1 MTTSR
6 LIRAVAG
13 VAISGLTVAGLSLA
27 AVAPAGAAARST
39 VIIHTSG
46 EITSLN
52 PSVINSVYNANVNYL
67 TSSGFIYYDSDTKLV
82 RNTNFGSF
90 SVTKNTPKDFR
101 ITYNV
106 KPGQVWSDGTKIDA
120 VDLLLSHVVSSA
132 AYSKA
137 AGLGDPG
144 DKNSTLSFDSQ
155 GYGGSYSD
163 NVVGNPALSNGNMT
177 LTLRFAKPLPDWEL
191 LAPGPTPVH
200 ALSLMAD
207 GKKGLQ
213 SAAVNTAAK
222 AKFLKDFTAKNSTN
236 LKKIGKV
243 WSTSY
248 NIQTV
253 DSSTNQ
259 LLLISNGGFIVK
271 SATPTTMTLV
281 RNAKYTSGPAMA
293 KTNPIKTVVFSYIA
307 SSTAAAAAL
316 RNGDIDIFYEANGTA
331 ASKATL
337 DSIRSATVV
346 NTQAAVY
353 SHLDLRV
360 APKYGKSNDPYTG
373 PFAGYGQKAQDLR
386 RAFLLTVPREQ
397 MVDTLIKPVK
407 STAVPMNTQFTFPGT
422 SSYSA
427 ITSQSGV
434 DVYTKGTQAE
444 RTAQALALVKKHY
457 PNASASN
464 SEINVKL
471 GFASSS
477 GLRVSLSKLIAAEAL
492 KAGFKVDINGSAD
505 WLGDTSPEE
514 NSEWDVS
521 MYAFQ
526 LSALTQGT
534 ATEVYKTDGAS
545 NNWGWGTADLDKIL
559 TSLQSDYL
567 TPAQALAKRIAAD
580 KIIVAN
586 SYGLP
591 LYQNVSLIAFSKSL
605 SGVDPSPLSPS
616 IVWNYWKW
624 HY

>member
-1 MTTSR
+1 MKANRIT
-6 LIRAVAG
+6 RAVG
-13 VAISGLTVAGLSLA
+13 LVAASALTVAGLS
-27 AVAPAGAAARST
+27 AVAIAPAGAAARST

-67 TSSGFIYYDSDTKLV
+67 TSTGFTYYNSDTKLV
-82 RNTNFGSF
+82 RNTAFGSF

-101 ITYNV
+101 ITYKV

-120 VDLLLSHVVSSA
+120 VDLLLTHVVSSA
-132 AYSKA
+132 AYAKS

-144 DKNSTLSFDSQ
+144 DKNSTLAFDSQ
-155 GYGGSYSD
+155 GYGGAYSD
-163 NVVGNPALSNGNMT
+163 NVVGNPVLSNGNMT
-177 LTLRFAKPLPDWEL
+177 LTVRFGKPIPDWEL
-191 LAPGPTPVH
+191 LAPGPSPVH
-200 ALSLMAD
+200 ALQLMAD
-207 GKKGLQ
+207 GKKTLQ
-213 SAAVNTAAK
+213 SASANTAAK
-222 AKFLKDFTAKNSTN
+222 AKFLSAFNSKNSAT

-253 DSSTNQ
+253 NSSTNP

-316 RNGDIDIFYEANGTA
+316 RNGDVDIFYEANGTA
-331 ASKATL
+331 ATKATL

-346 NTQAAVY
+346 NTQAALY
-353 SHLDLRV
+353 SHIDLRV
-360 APKYGKSNDPYTG
+360 APKFGKTNDPYTG

-407 STAVPMNTQFTFPGT
+407 STAVAMNTQFTFPGT
-422 SSYSA
+422 SSYGA
-427 ITSQSGV
+427 ITSSSGV
-434 DVYTKGTQAE
+434 SVYTTGTQAE

-457 PNASASN
+457 PEASASN
-464 SEINVKL
+464 PVINLKF

-477 GLRVSLSKLIAAEAL
+477 GLRVSLSKLVAAEAA
-492 KAGFKVDINGSAD
+492 KAGFKVDITGSAD
-505 WLGDTSPEE
+505 WLGDSSPEE

-526 LSALTQGT
+526 LTSLTQGT
-534 ATEVYKTDGAS
+534 ATEVYKTDGGN
-545 NNWGWGTADLDKIL
+545 NNWGWGTPELDKLL

-567 TPAQALAKRIAAD
+567 TPAQVLEKRKAAD
-580 KIIVAN
+580 KIIIAN

-591 LYQNVSLIAFSKSL
+591 LYQNVSLIAYSKAL
-605 SGVDPSPLSPS
+605 KNIDPSPLSPS
-616 IVWNYWKW
+616 IVWNYWAW
-624 HY
+624 QY